1 MLAALLLAALLAPA
15 GQQTLTLRG
24 TVVDAKTSTPVPDA
38 QVTLVE
44 PALTT
49 RTGAD
54 GKFEFRDVTPGGY
67 TLTVSTIGYIFVR
80 RHTDVSAKATL
91 DLTIPLAEGTGTYQ
105 ETVTVAAERSTP
117 PNLGVSSQIEL
128 GSAALSDLRGVATD
142 DPMRAMQAL
151 PGVTTGDDFQ
161 AEFSVR
167 GSAFRHV
174 GVVLDG
180 TATPLLMHA
189 VRGADDTGS
198 IAMINTDTLSRGTLL
213 AGAHPQREGDWLGAT
228 LEFDVRDGTRD
239 RVIVR
244 AAVSGTSTSAVVEG
258 PLGAGRRGSWLV
270 SARKSYLDWLI
281 RKIDPEVDSTIG
293 FHDGSGKL
301 VYDVTPRQQVQ
312 FFVLGGTANYRE
324 VQTGTANGLEHAK
337 STTGLM
343 SQQWRYTGQ
352 GWVLSERVSFV
363 GSDFTNHGVL
373 GQELARGYTQ
383 ALIARVDFMTSVHG
397 WTVEGGARGERYR
410 MNQILRDF
418 QTFANNTQVRVRNSR
433 EVTDKT
439 TALDGWGQVSRR
451 TSKTGVSAGLRVAT
465 RTLATGAGVSP
476 WILLER
482 QISRTILRASAGGSA
497 QFFDPS
503 MVLVANQIIR
513 PERAFSIDVGAVRPI
528 SSSVSLTVTAFHR
541 SEQDMLRPAGEDR
554 LDPVRHVRIPE
565 SVFPIYSASVEG
577 TSRGVDL
584 VLMRRA
590 TSGLTGWIGYTWAHT
605 RQHDTLTGESF
616 DADMDQRHTLNI
628 FALQKLSYRMTVGA
642 KLRIGSNT
650 PLVGYFTEQDGTV
663 YLGTTRNDVR
673 LPRYTRLDLRVN
685 RTFTFDRRRM
695 TLFVEL
701 MNATGYDN
709 IGQHHGVIRP
719 NFEAFGWAEKL
730 IPFVPSAGILIEF

>member
-1 MLAALLLAALLAPA
+1 MAAALLALALLIQNP
-15 GQQTLTLRG
+15 QPLTLRG
-24 TVVDAKTSTPVPDA
+24 TVVNGTTNSPIADA

-44 PALTT
+44 LARST

-54 GKFEFRDVTPGGY
+54 GKFEFTDVPIGGH

-80 RHTDVSAKATL
+80 RRVDVSAKTPL

-151 PGVTTGDDFQ
+151 PGVATGDDFQ

-174 GVVLDG
+174 GVVIDG

-198 IAMINTDTLSRGTLL
+198 VAMINTDTLSRGTLL
-213 AGAHPQREGDWLGAT
+213 QGAHPQREGDWLGAT

-239 RVIVR
+239 RINVR
-244 AAVSGTSTSAVVEG
+244 AAVSGTSASTVVEG
-258 PLGAGRRGSWLV
+258 PIGKTRRGSWLV

-281 RKIDPEVDSTIG
+281 RKLEPNTDSTIG
-293 FHDGSGKL
+293 FYDGSGKL

-312 FFVLGGTANYRE
+312 FFMLGGVANYQE
-324 VQTGTANGLEHAK
+324 LQTSIANGLEHAK
-337 STTGLM
+337 SKTGLM
-343 SQQWRYTGQ
+343 SQAWRYTGQ

-363 GSDFTNHGVL
+363 GSDFRNNGML

-383 ALIARVDFMTSVHG
+383 ALIARVDFMTSVRG
-397 WTVEGGARGERYR
+397 WAVEAGARRERYR
-410 MNQILRDF
+410 MNQILRDYVAF
-418 QTFANNTQVRVRNSR
+418 SANTQVRVRSAR
-433 EVTDKT
+433 EVTDMT
-439 TALDGWGQVSRR
+439 TLLDGWGQISRR
-451 TSKTGVSAGLRVAT
+451 TATSGASAGLRIAS
-465 RTLATGAGVSP
+465 RTLATGTGVSP
-476 WILLER
+476 WVLLER
-482 QISRTILRASAGGSA
+482 QAAGTTFRVSAGGSA

-503 MVLVANQIIR
+503 FVLTANEIIR
-513 PERAFSIDVGAVRPI
+513 PEHAFSVDLGAVRPI
-528 SSSVSLTVTAFHR
+528 ATGVTLQVTAFHR
-541 SEQDMLRPAGEDR
+541 SERDMLRPVGEDR
-554 LDPVRHVRIPE
+554 LDPVRNVRIPE
-565 SVFPIYSASVEG
+565 SIFPIYSSAVDG
-577 TSRGVDL
+577 TSRGVDV

-605 RQHDTLTGESF
+605 RQRDTLTGETF

-628 FALQKLSYRMTVGA
+628 FALQRLSYRMTIGA

-650 PLVGYFTEQDGTV
+650 PLVGYFTERDGTV
-663 YLGTTRNDVR
+663 YLGTERNDVR
-673 LPRYTRLDLRVN
+673 LPRYTRLDVRVN

-701 MNATGYDN
+701 MNATGHDN
-709 IGQHHGVIRP
+709 IGQHHGSIRP
-719 NFEAFGWAEKL
+719 NFEVVGYAEKL
-730 IPFVPSAGILIEF
+730 IPFVPSAGILFEF